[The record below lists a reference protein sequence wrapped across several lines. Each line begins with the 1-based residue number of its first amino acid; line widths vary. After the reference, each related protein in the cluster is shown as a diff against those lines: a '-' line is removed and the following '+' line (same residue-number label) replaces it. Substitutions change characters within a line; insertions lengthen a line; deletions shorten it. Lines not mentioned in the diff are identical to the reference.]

1 MVFIMATRQPSDVIE
16 ITTADQR
23 RVAKRMRV
31 LKSAKLILDD
41 MRAIDCAIRD
51 ISATGAKVLIGSSNN
66 LPEKLRLYMVSDGTI
81 RDVEIAW
88 KRHDMIGVNFTS
100 EPKTAAL
107 RKF

>member
-1 MVFIMATRQPSDVIE
+1 MFSMATIQPTGAAEV
-16 ITTADQR
+16 TTADQR
-23 RVAKRMRV
+23 RVAKRLRV

-41 MRAIDCAIRD
+41 MRSIDCAVRD

-66 LPEKLRLYMVSDGTI
+66 LPATFRLFMVSDSTI

-100 EPKTAAL
+100 EAKSAAL

>member
-1 MVFIMATRQPSDVIE
+1 MVLAMATSQPSDVVDV
-16 ITTADQR
+16 TTAEQR

-41 MRAIDCAIRD
+41 MRSIDCAVRD

-66 LPEKLRLYMVSDGTI
+66 LPDKFRLFMVADSTI

-100 EPKTAAL
+100 EAKSAAL

>member
-1 MVFIMATRQPSDVIE
+1 MVFTMATRQPSDVVE
-16 ITTADQR
+16 VTTAEQR

-31 LKSAKLILDD
+31 LKSAKLVLDD
-41 MRAIDCAIRD
+41 MRSIDCAVRD

-66 LPEKLRLYMVSDGTI
+66 LPEKFRLFMVADSTI

-100 EPKTAAL
+100 EAKSAAL

>member
-1 MVFIMATRQPSDVIE
+1 MVFTMATRQPSDVVE
-16 ITTADQR
+16 VTTAEQR

-41 MRAIDCAIRD
+41 MRAIDCAVRD

-66 LPEKLRLYMVSDGTI
+66 LPDKFKLFMVSDSTI

-88 KRHDMIGVNFTS
+88 KRHDMIGVNFTNEAKS
-100 EPKTAAL
+100 AAL

>member
-1 MVFIMATRQPSDVIE
+1 MVFTMATIQPTGAVD
-16 ITTADQR
+16 ITTAEQR

-41 MRAIDCAIRD
+41 MRAIDCAVRD

-66 LPEKLRLYMVSDGTI
+66 LPDTLKLYMVSDSTI
-81 RDVEIAW
+81 RDIEIAW

-100 EPKTAAL
+100 EAKSAVL

>member
-1 MVFIMATRQPSDVIE
+1 MVFAMATSQPSDVVDV
-16 ITTADQR
+16 TTAEQR

-41 MRAIDCAIRD
+41 MRSIDCAVRD
-51 ISATGAKVLIGSSNN
+51 ISATGAKILIGSTNN
-66 LPEKLRLYMVSDGTI
+66 LPDTFKLFMVSDSTI
-81 RDVEIAW
+81 RDAEIAW

-100 EPKTAAL
+100 EAKSAAL

>member
-1 MVFIMATRQPSDVIE
+1 MVLVMTTSQPSDVVE
-16 ITTADQR
+16 VTTAEQR
-23 RVAKRMRV
+23 RAAKRMRV

-41 MRAIDCAIRD
+41 MRSIDCAVRD
-51 ISATGAKVLIGSSNN
+51 ISATGAKVLIVSGNN
-66 LPEKLRLYMVSDGTI
+66 LPDKFRLLMVADSTI

-100 EPKTAAL
+100 EAKSAAL

>member
-1 MVFIMATRQPSDVIE
+1 MVLVMTTSQPSDVVE
-16 ITTADQR
+16 VTTAEQR
-23 RVAKRMRV
+23 RAAKRMRV

-41 MRAIDCAIRD
+41 MRSIDCAVRD
-51 ISATGAKVLIGSSNN
+51 ISSTGAKVLIVSGNN
-66 LPEKLRLYMVSDGTI
+66 LPDKFRLFMVADSTI

-100 EPKTAAL
+100 EAKSAAL